1 MMVLPVAAA
10 QQVTRSF
17 RGTLGAAVAFGA
29 GSVVVGLAVARVA
42 EVAAPGGT
50 IVLVA
55 VVAFLGCVVV
65 ARLRPAA
72 GAGGGGRMTRAMAS
86 DVDAT
91 AEARLLREGQR
102 YTAGRRALVD
112 ALSRAATRSTSTSL
126 TADVP
131 QLLAYRNLAVL
142 EQAGVVR
149 RVITEGDF
157 ARFEL
162 AEDLTEHHHHLVCS
176 SCGRVEDVRG
186 AAVVRARHD
195 RTLDRLARK
204 ARFAT
209 VSHRLDLIGTCREC
223 AAGGAP

>member
-1 MMVLPVAAA
+1 MI
-10 QQVTRSF
+10 R
-17 RGTLGAAVAFGA
+17 
-29 GSVVVGLAVARVA
+29 
-42 EVAAPGGT
+42 
-50 IVLVA
+50 
-55 VVAFLGCVVV
+55 
-65 ARLRPAA
+65 
-72 GAGGGGRMTRAMAS
+72 

-91 AEARLLREGQR
+91 AEARLVREGQR
-102 YTAGRRALVD
+102 YTAGRRALV
-112 ALSRAATRSTSTSL
+112 ATLSRAATPLDIEEL

-131 QLLAYRNLAVL
+131 RSSAYRNLAVL

-176 SCGRVEDVRG
+176 SCGRVEDVRVPTSFE
-186 AAVVRARHD
+186 ADMD

-209 VSHRLDLIGTCREC
+209 VSHRLDLIGTCRDC
-223 AAGGAP
+223 AAASSQPTRR